1 MTDARA
7 AVPATGRLAI
17 LLATYNGEDY
27 LDAQLGSLDALDW
40 PEIDIIASDDG
51 SSDGTRPLLE
61 IWSRLWAKGRF
72 RWRAGPGR
80 GFAENF
86 RALLSEDVGD
96 AALVAFCD
104 QDDLWDRRKLRIAA
118 AAHGM
123 AGDGP
128 ALFCSRTRL
137 VDRSGQEVLGL
148 SPLFRDAPCFENA
161 LVQSIAGGNTMVFN
175 RAAHR
180 LLQNAA
186 GRSGFVSHDWFA
198 YQMVSGA
205 GGAVTYCPEPL
216 VDYRQHET
224 NLVGAN
230 VGVLPRLRRIV
241 AGFGGRFT
249 RWTDANIAT
258 LEANRE
264 LLTPHSLA
272 VLEAFVAAR
281 HGPLPH
287 RLRSLRQSGVFRQ
300 GRLNQI
306 ALYCAALLGKL

>member
-7 AVPATGRLAI
+7 AAAVTGRLAI
-17 LLATYNGEDY
+17 LLATYNGARF
-27 LDAQLGSLDALDW
+27 LDAQLASLEALDW
-40 PEIDIIASDDG
+40 PEIYIIASDDG
-51 SSDGTRPLLE
+51 SSDGTRAKLE
-61 IWSRLWAKGRF
+61 DWSRRWAKGRF

-86 RALLSEDVGD
+86 RALLGEDVGD
-96 AALVAFCD
+96 AALIAFCD

-118 AAHGM
+118 MAPDM
-123 AGDGP
+123 AGDRP

-137 VDRSGQEVLGL
+137 VDGAGTRVLGL
-148 SPLFRDAPCFENA
+148 SPLFVRQPCFQNA
-161 LVQSIAGGNTMVFN
+161 LVQSLAGGNTMVFN
-175 RAAHR
+175 RPAHR
-180 LLQNAA
+180 LLQAAA

-205 GGAVTYCPEPL
+205 GGRMTYSAEPL

-230 VGVLPRLRRIV
+230 TGLLPRLRRMV

-258 LEANRE
+258 LKANSD
-264 LLTPHSLA
+264 LLTPESRA
-272 VLEAFVAAR
+272 VLASFVAAR
-281 HGPLPH
+281 QGPLPD
-287 RLRSLRQSGVFRQ
+287 RLRALRQSGVFRQ
-300 GRLNQI
+300 GRLNQM
-306 ALYCAALLGKL
+306 ALYCALLLGKL